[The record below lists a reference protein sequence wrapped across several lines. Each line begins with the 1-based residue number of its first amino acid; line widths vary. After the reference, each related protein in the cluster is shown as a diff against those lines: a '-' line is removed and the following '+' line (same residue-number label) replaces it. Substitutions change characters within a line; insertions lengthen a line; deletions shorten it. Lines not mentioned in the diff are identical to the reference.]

1 MSGIVCAVRGGPA
14 SQPTI
19 QRAIA
24 LAKETGLPLFF
35 LYVVNLDF
43 LDSTTRSRTHTISK
57 EMAQM
62 GEFILLMAKSK
73 AEAQG
78 VTAQSA
84 IKRGQVTDEIA
95 AQCHEVDAGYLVIG
109 QPQFEKEDN
118 VFTAAHHAA
127 FIQRIE
133 TQTGA
138 KVVLPEET

>member
-1 MSGIVCAVRGGPA
+1 MSGIVCAVRGGLH
-14 SQPTI
+14 SQSTI

-43 LDSTTRSRTHTISK
+43 LDATTSSRIHTISK

-62 GEFILLMAKSK
+62 GEFIVLMAQAK

-78 VTAQSA
+78 VTAQGA
-84 IKRGQVTDEIA
+84 IRHGHVTEEIS
-95 AQCHEVDAGYLVIG
+95 AQCHEVGAGYLVIG

-138 KVVLPEET
+138 KVVLPEEA